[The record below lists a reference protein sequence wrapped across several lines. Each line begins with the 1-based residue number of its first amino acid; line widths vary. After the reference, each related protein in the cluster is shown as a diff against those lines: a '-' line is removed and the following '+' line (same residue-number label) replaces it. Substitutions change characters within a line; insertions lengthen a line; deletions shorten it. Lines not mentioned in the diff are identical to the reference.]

1 MHAVL
6 RWKTCMHV
14 VICMERSPARMQ
26 INDAII
32 AGWGMPYMDLIRV
45 LQLRTV
51 VSKSLTAV
59 QSLPEYDKLNIYP
72 LQNFSEILAGR
83 SLIKIG
89 VLLITA

>member
-1 MHAVL
+1 
-6 RWKTCMHV
+6 
-14 VICMERSPARMQ
+14 
-26 INDAII
+26 
-32 AGWGMPYMDLIRV
+32 MDLIRV